1 MTTKAG
7 LIAAA
12 SHALQ
17 NGPQL
22 FARVEDGGVV
32 IGGGGGEVVPDS
44 TGLYAVVAQ
53 DPDAVR
59 AELRLDTSV
68 SRSDVLYIGKA
79 EGSLRA
85 RLERKHFAGGG
96 TAHSTLRRTL
106 AALLVDRLDLEP
118 VAVASAGRFTL
129 TPESGEQ
136 LTTWMRRHLAVRV
149 WQAPA
154 GFAEVTPLGGIEKPV
169 IDTHTPPLN
178 LTYGGTSPEAQ
189 LLRQRIRKARTGLA
203 EQAKRGVDVVEVHSS
218 ARATVGYLFRRR
230 PSQYGLRG
238 SVGLWEELAERL
250 DDTPMPTSEYELG
263 RLLRDALNR
272 SLEGAEPYDEDKV
285 NVERFNRGGM
295 SQGLVHLPWW
305 EDQAIPLL
313 LDRWGAWA
321 DTQGL
326 LGPEDYI
333 GSW

>member
-17 NGPQL
+17 NGPRL
-22 FARVEDGGVV
+22 LAGGEGGATVFGGVD
-32 IGGGGGEVVPDS
+32 GEVVPDS
-44 TGLYAVVAQ
+44 PGLYAVVAQ
-53 DPDAVR
+53 DPDVVR
-59 AELRLDTSV
+59 TELRLDPSV
-68 SRSDVLYIGKA
+68 SRGDVLYIGKA

-85 RLERKHFAGGG
+85 RLEGKHFADGG

-154 GFAEVTPLGGIEKPV
+154 GFAQVTPLGGIEKPV

-178 LTYGGTSPEAQ
+178 LTYGSTSHESQ
-189 LLRQRIRKARTGLA
+189 LLRQHIRKARTAMA
-203 EQAKRGVDVVEVHSS
+203 EQAKRGVDAAEADSP
-218 ARATVGYLFRRR
+218 ARASVGDLFRRR

-250 DDTPMPTSEYELG
+250 EDTLMPTSDHELS
-263 RLLRDALNR
+263 RILHDALDR

-321 DTQGL
+321 DIQGL

>member
-1 MTTKAG
+1 M
-7 LIAAA
+7 
-12 SHALQ
+12 
-17 NGPQL
+17 
-22 FARVEDGGVV
+22 
-32 IGGGGGEVVPDS
+32 
-44 TGLYAVVAQ
+44 
-53 DPDAVR
+53 
-59 AELRLDTSV
+59 
-68 SRSDVLYIGKA
+68 LYIGKA

-118 VAVASAGRFTL
+118 VAVASAGRFSL

-149 WQAPA
+149 WQTPA

-169 IDTHTPPLN
+169 IDAHTPPLN

-263 RLLRDALNR
+263 RLLRDALDR

-321 DTQGL
+321 DTRGL

>member
-7 LIAAA
+7 LIVAA

-17 NGPQL
+17 NSPQL

-32 IGGGGGEVVPDS
+32 IGGRGGEVMPDS

-53 DPDAVR
+53 DPDAAR

-85 RLERKHFAGGG
+85 RLERKHFADGG

-118 VAVASAGRFTL
+118 VAVASAGRFSL

-169 IDTHTPPLN
+169 IDTHTPPSVSYTH
-178 LTYGGTSPEAQ
+178 LTLPTIY
-189 LLRQRIRKARTGLA
+189 
-203 EQAKRGVDVVEVHSS
+203 
-218 ARATVGYLFRRR
+218 
-230 PSQYGLRG
+230 
-238 SVGLWEELAERL
+238 SV
-250 DDTPMPTSEYELG
+250 
-263 RLLRDALNR
+263 
-272 SLEGAEPYDEDKV
+272 
-285 NVERFNRGGM
+285 
-295 SQGLVHLPWW
+295 
-305 EDQAIPLL
+305 
-313 LDRWGAWA
+313 
-321 DTQGL
+321 
-326 LGPEDYI
+326 
-333 GSW
+333 

>member
-12 SHALQ
+12 SNTLHT
-17 NGPQL
+17 GPRL
-22 FARVEDGGVV
+22 FASLEAGATVFGGPDGEGL
-32 IGGGGGEVVPDS
+32 PS
-44 TGLYAVVAQ
+44 SPGLYAIVAQ
-53 DPDAVR
+53 DPNVVQT
-59 AELRLDTSV
+59 ELRLDASA
-68 SRSDVLYIGKA
+68 SAGDVLYIGKA
-79 EGSLRA
+79 EDSLRK
-85 RLERKHFAGGG
+85 RLAGKHFADGG
-96 TAHSTLRRTL
+96 TARSTLRRTL
-106 AALLVDRLDLEP
+106 AALLVDHLDLEP
-118 VAVASAGRFTL
+118 VSAPSAGRFTL
-129 TPESGEQ
+129 TPESGQQ
-136 LTTWMRRHLAVRV
+136 LTAWMSRHLAVRV
-149 WQAPA
+149 WAAPI
-154 GFAEVTPLGGIEKPV
+154 GFEDVTPLKCIEKPV
-169 IDTHTPPLN
+169 IEAQAPPLN
-178 LTYGGTSPEAQ
+178 LTYGGASPESKQ
-189 LLRQRIRKARTGLA
+189 LRQRIMEARADMA
-203 EQAKRGVDVVEVHSS
+203 ERAERGVAGTDVGGPMP
-218 ARATVGYLFRRR
+218 AAVGDLFRRR
-230 PSQYGLRG
+230 PPQYGLRG

-263 RLLRDALNR
+263 RLLHDALER

>member
-1 MTTKAG
+1 MRT
-7 LIAAA
+7 
-12 SHALQ
+12 
-17 NGPQL
+17 
-22 FARVEDGGVV
+22 
-32 IGGGGGEVVPDS
+32 
-44 TGLYAVVAQ
+44 
-53 DPDAVR
+53 
-59 AELRLDTSV
+59 ELRLDPSV
-68 SRSDVLYIGKA
+68 SRGDVLYIGKA

-85 RLERKHFAGGG
+85 RLEGKHFADGG

-154 GFAEVTPLGGIEKPV
+154 GFAQVTPLGGIEKPV

-178 LTYGGTSPEAQ
+178 LTYGSTSHESQ
-189 LLRQRIRKARTGLA
+189 LLRQHIRKARTAMA
-203 EQAKRGVDVVEVHSS
+203 EQAKRGVDAAEADSP
-218 ARATVGYLFRRR
+218 ARASVGDLFRRR

-250 DDTPMPTSEYELG
+250 EDTLMPTSDHELS
-263 RLLRDALNR
+263 RILHDALDR

-321 DTQGL
+321 DIQGL

>member
-1 MTTKAG
+1 MC
-7 LIAAA
+7 I
-12 SHALQ
+12 
-17 NGPQL
+17 
-22 FARVEDGGVV
+22 R
-32 IGGGGGEVVPDS
+32 
-44 TGLYAVVAQ
+44 
-53 DPDAVR
+53 
-59 AELRLDTSV
+59 
-68 SRSDVLYIGKA
+68 
-79 EGSLRA
+79 
-85 RLERKHFAGGG
+85 
-96 TAHSTLRRTL
+96 
-106 AALLVDRLDLEP
+106 DR
-118 VAVASAGRFTL
+118 
-129 TPESGEQ
+129 
-136 LTTWMRRHLAVRV
+136 
-149 WQAPA
+149 
-154 GFAEVTPLGGIEKPV
+154 
-169 IDTHTPPLN
+169 
-178 LTYGGTSPEAQ
+178 
-189 LLRQRIRKARTGLA
+189 
-203 EQAKRGVDVVEVHSS
+203 
-218 ARATVGYLFRRR
+218 
-230 PSQYGLRG
+230 RG

>member
-12 SHALQ
+12 SDTLHT
-17 NGPQL
+17 GPRL
-22 FARVEDGGVV
+22 FASLEAGATVFGGPD
-32 IGGGGGEVVPDS
+32 GEVVPDS
-44 TGLYAVVAQ
+44 PGLYAVVAQ
-53 DPDAVR
+53 DPNVVQT
-59 AELRLDTSV
+59 ELRLDASA
-68 SRSDVLYIGKA
+68 SAGDVLYIGKA
-79 EGSLRA
+79 EDSLRKRQA
-85 RLERKHFAGGG
+85 GKHFADGG
-96 TAHSTLRRTL
+96 TARSTLRRTL
-106 AALLVDRLDLEP
+106 AALLVDRLDLKP
-118 VAVASAGRFTL
+118 LAVASAGRFTL

-136 LTTWMRRHLAVRV
+136 LTIWMRRHLAVRV

-154 GFAEVTPLGGIEKPV
+154 GFAEVTPLGGIEKSV

-189 LLRQRIRKARTGLA
+189 LLRQRIRKARTAMA
-203 EQAKRGVDVVEVHSS
+203 EQAKRGVDVVQADSS
-218 ARATVGYLFRRR
+218 ACATVGDLFRRR
-230 PSQYGLRG
+230 PRQYGLRG
-238 SVGLWEELAERL
+238 SIGLWEELAERL

-263 RLLRDALNR
+263 RLLHDALER

-326 LGPEDYI
+326 LGPEDFI